1 MKTPTSRPLLTLGVL
16 LAINT
21 LNFYDRQVLGAVAE
35 PVRQQLDL
43 DDAQYGWLT
52 PAFVLLYAAA
62 GVPLGR
68 LADRGRRTRLLAG
81 GVALWSVLT
90 ALSGLAWSFW
100 SMFALRLGVG
110 VGEAACAPAANVKES
125 ILRAPR
131 RWTCGDA
138 AGVGAGHAG

>member
-1 MKTPTSRPLLTLGVL
+1 MTVSAMKVPKSRLPFTLGVL

-21 LNFYDRQVLGAVAE
+21 LNFYDRQVLGAWAG
-35 PVRQQLDL
+35 PVRKELGL

-68 LADRGRRTRLLAG
+68 LADRGRRTRILAG
-81 GVALWSVLT
+81 GVLLWSVLT

-110 VGEAACAPAANVKES
+110 VGE
-125 ILRAPR
+125 
-131 RWTCGDA
+131 
-138 AGVGAGHAG
+138 